1 VQAAAQPLAEGGR
14 TMNAPTDAECNDQAV
29 AFDILQVHVKT
40 LDQLLHNMADID
52 DMMDEL
58 TDAAKQAGGDHRDAK
73 AHRQARAYKLTQI
86 VLTAAMQ
93 QHQLIEEQIAAF
105 LASAPKLA
113 RELARWQ
120 SEARL
125 TA

>member
-1 VQAAAQPLAEGGR
+1 M
-14 TMNAPTDAECNDQAV
+14 TAPTDAEWNDLAV
-29 AFDILQVHVKT
+29 DFDILQVQVKA

-58 TDAAKQAGGDHRDAK
+58 DDAAKKAGDDHRDVK

-93 QHQLIEEQIAAF
+93 QYQLVEEQMAAF
-105 LASAPKLA
+105 LASAPDLA
-113 RELARWQ
+113 QRLAHWQ
-120 SEARL
+120 SEA
-125 TA
+125 